1 MVHILLINIKLI
13 LIFKYYFYLCA
24 SCNQCN
30 NLYIHTL
37 YCYIIENSILNNGGM
52 CKYEFLSLFK
62 KAEWIFLLSEVIERL
77 SINSGIVM
85 KTPSTVI
92 LVLFSVLTERIT
104 KLETEI
110 GNIH

>member
-1 MVHILLINIKLI
+1 
-13 LIFKYYFYLCA
+13 
-24 SCNQCN
+24 
-30 NLYIHTL
+30 
-37 YCYIIENSILNNGGM
+37 
-52 CKYEFLSLFK
+52 
-62 KAEWIFLLSEVIERL
+62 
-77 SINSGIVM
+77 M